1 MRQQSWTSELRSALQ
16 SWAARRGQPHLNRQM
31 AKRMVV
37 DGVLVNLAL
46 ALALFARYLVASFT
60 HTSHIIQKG
69 CPPQK
74 I

>member
-1 MRQQSWTSELRSALQ
+1 
-16 SWAARRGQPHLNRQM
+16 
-31 AKRMVV
+31 V
-37 DGVLVNLAL
+37 DAILVNL

-69 CPPQK
+69 CPPQE